1 MWERGFDIFKT
12 SKSGNRVKKTVPE
25 LRKILLGCEDFKNE
39 VGALEQ
45 IVIERG
51 HLLIMSPKGHPEL
64 AGVGI
69 EYGWGHAK
77 YLFRKNNTMVVKEKA
92 NVDLHR
98 RVLDALGAVDLENT
112 RRFAR
117 RTRSHRRAYC
127 KKHSND
133 PNITK
138 EEKDK
143 AHAAVERFVKKVK
156 THRCILEQD
165 WSFVVKAAANGK
177 VARRRRGEVSE
188 GQPQPEGQPEGGER
202 PSTPPC

>member
-12 SKSGNRVKKTVPE
+12 SKSGNQVKKTVPE

-77 YLFRKNNTMVVKEKA
+77 YLFRKNNTMVVKEKLNGYLSFA
-92 NVDLHR
+92 LR
-98 RVLDALGAVDLENT
+98 ASQKFWPIRV
-112 RRFAR
+112 
-117 RTRSHRRAYC
+117 
-127 KKHSND
+127 
-133 PNITK
+133 
-138 EEKDK
+138 EK
-143 AHAAVERFVKKVK
+143 
-156 THRCILEQD
+156 
-165 WSFVVKAAANGK
+165 
-177 VARRRRGEVSE
+177 GEL
-188 GQPQPEGQPEGGER
+188 QQ
-202 PSTPPC
+202 